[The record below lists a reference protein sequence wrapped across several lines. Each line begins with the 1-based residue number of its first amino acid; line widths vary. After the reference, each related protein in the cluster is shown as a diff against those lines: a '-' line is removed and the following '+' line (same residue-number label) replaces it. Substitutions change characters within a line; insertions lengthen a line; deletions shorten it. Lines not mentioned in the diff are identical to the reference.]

1 MTPRDPLEI
10 WKAERRGGGVPE
22 GFSDRVM
29 SAVRAARPGIRP
41 GHAISGRGPGA
52 DALSLLA
59 LAAGVL
65 VVVACHAALV
75 GGILLALSGT
85 AR

>member
-10 WKAERRGGGVPE
+10 WKAERRGGEVPE

-29 SAVRAARPGIRP
+29 SAVRAAAPEVRPGRT
-41 GHAISGRGPGA
+41 ISGRGSS
-52 DALSLLA
+52 ALSWLA
-59 LAAGVL
+59 LAAGAL

-75 GGILLALSGT
+75 GAVLLALSGT